1 MISWEV
7 MKDLAQVSALIL
19 GWLLAIGCGITG
31 LTIGAVIFFWVVDF
45 IRKEFL

>member
-7 MKDLAQVSALIL
+7 MRDLAQVSALIL
-19 GWLLAIGCGITG
+19 GWLLAICCGITG

-45 IRKEFL
+45 IRKELL